1 MQNDILASNLYLIIV
16 KSISKSYGV
25 PGLRLGILACGDI
38 ELIERIRKDLP
49 IWNINS
55 FAEFYMQIFGK
66 YESDYKKACGRFISE
81 RKRFY
86 QNLQRVDF
94 YVLFLHKL
102 IIFVWS
108 TPPYTS
114 KQLTHVLLNDEIL
127 VKDCSSKIAFNGK
140 NYVRIAVRDRNDND
154 KIVKILKELSV
165 SWIL

>member
-1 MQNDILASNLYLIIV
+1 MIEYYADKDIRVLLLINPDNPSGNFVLQKDVLRLALWCRERSIYLIVDESFIDFAEDGANNSLLQNDILASNLYLIIV

-102 IIFVWS
+102 IIFV
-108 TPPYTS
+108 
-114 KQLTHVLLNDEIL
+114 
-127 VKDCSSKIAFNGK
+127 
-140 NYVRIAVRDRNDND
+140 
-154 KIVKILKELSV
+154 
-165 SWIL
+165 